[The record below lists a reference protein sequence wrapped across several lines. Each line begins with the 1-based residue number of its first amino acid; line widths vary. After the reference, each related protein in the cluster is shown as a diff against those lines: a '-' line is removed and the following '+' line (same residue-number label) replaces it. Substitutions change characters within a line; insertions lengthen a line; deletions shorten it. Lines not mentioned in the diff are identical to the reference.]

1 MLSKFKSNLLLVL
14 AGVSIP
20 FVSSAGV
27 DIGTSGNTGF
37 ATIEAWLQSFVD
49 FMDGPGGLAVVVVSI
64 IAAVAAWMFA
74 PRDGVMGPIFRV
86 VVGAIVIINVGTWVT
101 TF

>member
-1 MLSKFKSNLLLVL
+1 MLSKLKKHISLFVI
-14 AGVSIP
+14 GMTFP
-20 FVSSAGV
+20 FMSSAGV

-37 ATIEAWLQSFVD
+37 ATIEAWLQSFVN
-49 FMDGPGGLAVVVVSI
+49 FMDGPGGLAVVVISI

-74 PRDGVMGPIFRV
+74 PKDGVMGPLFRV

>member
-1 MLSKFKSNLLLVL
+1 MIAKKLSVLLFSLLYFPV
-14 AGVSIP
+14 AAM
-20 FVSSAGV
+20 AGV
-27 DIGTSGNTGF
+27 DIGSSGSAGF

-64 IAAVAAWMFA
+64 IVAVGAWMFA
-74 PRDGVMGPIFRV
+74 PKDGMMGPILRV